1 MDIAAL
7 VVWIVTAVGGFVLL
21 GTWVAKGGLRP
32 AEEGG
37 GTRFSPAVLFGH
49 FLLAA
54 AGLLVWIGY
63 VASDSDGLGWAAL
76 VILVPVALLGLTMV
90 LRWYGDRQAQ
100 PASAARVGGGGGAGG
115 AAGSGGAGHAAEQAF
130 PVPVVVLHGALAVTT
145 VVLVL
150 LAILAS

>member
-1 MDIAAL
+1 MDMAAL
-7 VVWIVTAVGGFVLL
+7 MVWIVTAVGGFVLL

-32 AEEGG
+32 VEEGG

-76 VILVPVALLGLTMV
+76 IILVPVALLGLTMV
-90 LRWYGDRQAQ
+90 LRWLGDRRAQ
-100 PASAARVGGGGGAGG
+100 PVATASVGGPTGGAPGAGG
-115 AAGSGGAGHAAEQAF
+115 SAGAAEQAF
-130 PVPVVVLHGALAVTT
+130 PVPVVVLHGVLAVTT

-150 LAILAS
+150 LAVLAS